1 MSLKKNC
8 LILLILL
15 MLNACSS
22 TPVVEKKIETSPSTN
37 TQTKA
42 THCPCEQSKPS
53 VTSPTAALP
62 EEKKP
67 LEAPTQMPKIPE
79 YSLLKAS
86 SWESMDG
93 FNQENL
99 SLAWPAWQQSCSA
112 LKNKATW
119 RNVCVAAQKLDVD
132 FASKPSDTDI
142 LNYFKT
148 HFSVYQATNIDGT
161 DTGMI
166 TGYYEPQL
174 KGSRTQ
180 SAQFPYPLYTTPPDL
195 ISVAL
200 DEIYPELKFKRLRG
214 RLNGNKLVPY
224 FNRAEIEAENSPI
237 ARQAFVY
244 VSDKIDLFFLQI
256 QGSGLITLENGEQ
269 MHVGYADQ
277 NGHTYQSIGKFLI
290 ANGELTPSEASM
302 QGIKLWASKNPE
314 KLQALLNQNPSYV
327 FFRELPAGLPGP
339 LGALGVPL
347 LAEYAVAVDPKMI
360 PLGAPVFLS
369 TTMPNSVQPLKK
381 IVMAQDTGGAI
392 KGGVRADFFWG
403 SGNAAGEKAGAM
415 KQSGKIWVLLPKDF
429 VIQQNNFP
437 TP

>member
-1 MSLKKNC
+1 MRFKKICFVSLLTFE
-8 LILLILL
+8 LI
-15 MLNACSS
+15 ACSN
-22 TPVVEKKIETSPSTN
+22 TPIIEENIKQKPAANAQSQPTT
-37 TQTKA
+37 
-42 THCPCEQSKPS
+42 CPCEQKKSEGLSAPI
-53 VTSPTAALP
+53 PLP
-62 EEKKP
+62 EDKKT
-67 LEAPTQMPKIPE
+67 LETQSQVAKVAE

-86 SWESMDG
+86 SWENMEG
-93 FNQENL
+93 FSQENL
-99 SLAWPAWQQSCSA
+99 NQAWPAWQLSCST
-112 LKNKATW
+112 LKNKAAW
-119 RNVCVAAQKLDVD
+119 KKVCEVAQKLDVE
-132 FASKPSDTDI
+132 FANKPSDAAI
-142 LNYFKT
+142 LDYLKTYFL
-148 HFSVYQATNIDGT
+148 VYQATNSDGN
-161 DTGMI
+161 DSGLI

-174 KGSRTQ
+174 KGSRIQ
-180 SAQFPYPLYTTPPDL
+180 SEKFPYPLYTTPPDL
-195 ISVAL
+195 VSVAL

-237 ARQAFVY
+237 ARHAFVY
-244 VSDKIDLFFLQI
+244 VNDKIDLFFLQI

-277 NGHTYQSIGKFLI
+277 NGHTYQSVGKILI
-290 ANGELTPSEASM
+290 ANGELTASEASM

-347 LAEYAVAVDPKMI
+347 LAEQAVAVDPKLI
-360 PLGAPVFLS
+360 PLGAPIFLN
-369 TTMPNSVQPLKK
+369 TTMPNSTQPLKK
-381 IVMAQDTGGAI
+381 LVMAQDTGGAI

-429 VIQQNNFP
+429 TFP
-437 TP
+437 MP